1 MLQSGHNVQ
10 GSQKSHHSQGS
21 EGSQGKKRK
30 KVPSSPQKSPKKV
43 KETPDVLSINDQ
55 SNKMDCSFKKS
66 IKTMPKNF
74 SNTIIMPDEK
84 IIPIDTM
91 TENELTPSSNE
102 GPSSSNTQDPQLGS
116 GNPHLTPRTPIQ
128 QVSLSKSLP
137 SDETSERANFGL
149 QRPQSPFKRTSSPP
163 SPCDGPTIP
172 FVDESSGSDQDK
184 VSPKKSQK
192 EPNTAK
198 AKEEFDSN
206 EKFTSTPV
214 VPDTGK
220 SVITGQVRTGW
231 L

>member
-1 MLQSGHNVQ
+1 MLRSGHNVQ

-30 KVPSSPQKSPKKV
+30 KVPSPQKSPKKV

-55 SNKMDCSFKKS
+55 SIKMDCSFKKS

-74 SNTIIMPDEK
+74 SNTIRPDEK
-84 IIPIDTM
+84 IIPLDTM
-91 TENELTPSSNE
+91 TENESTPSSNE
-102 GPSSSNTQDPQLGS
+102 GPSYPNTQDPQLG
-116 GNPHLTPRTPIQ
+116 NPQLAPNERTPIQ

-184 VSPKKSQK
+184 VSPKKSSD
-192 EPNTAK
+192 TAK
-198 AKEEFDSN
+198 AKEFDSK